1 MRNRRFFFSSR
12 YSRKALSWWKDHFEL
27 NYWQLFPSNSFIYEV
42 YGQLLLQH
50 YIRELK
56 CSLCF
61 WNFFIVLALQQ
72 VTIRL
77 GLKKKFFEGHLSTWY
92 RCDAARAPIN
102 NFMPVLKNE
111 SMTMGGYWFFFRES
125 LILYQASDCDR
136 SRSGI
141 RIIHPNRPNYTQH
154 PSQWDHEPSLIF
166 LK

>member
-61 WNFFIVLALQQ
+61 WKFFIVLALSKWP
-72 VTIRL
+72 L
-77 GLKKKFFEGHLSTWY
+77 GLKKKFFEGHLSTWH

-111 SMTMGGYWFFFRES
+111 SMTMGGYWFIFRES
-125 LILYQASDCDR
+125 LILYQASDCDPDLG
-136 SRSGI
+136 SV
-141 RIIHPNRPNYTQH
+141 HPYRPNYTQH
-154 PSQWDHEPSLIF
+154 PALWDHEPSLTF